1 MGSVRGENLVS
12 IGAFSVLTG
21 LSIPTLRHYDDVG
34 LLRPLAVDHR
44 SGYRRY
50 GLDQVPIARLI
61 RALRVVEVPIDAIRD
76 VLDACDDA
84 DVARRILSSHRDQL
98 IARSREVTD
107 MIAVLNNYIEKGIQ
121 MPGSVACRIVEVN
134 IGVENLDDA
143 RRFYEAVFGVTLAE
157 ERHGDGP
164 AHLFATFGSWPSSE
178 FFLLNLSDA
187 QRDPYRAG
195 RANFGFLVDDL
206 DAAHKRGLTAGGTEI
221 SAPHD
226 EPGMPRTS
234 AIVDPS
240 NNLIHLYQN
249 A

>member
-1 MGSVRGENLVS
+1 MGAMNGENLLS

-21 LSIPTLRHYDDVG
+21 LSIPALRHYDDMG
-34 LLRPLAVDHR
+34 LLHPLSVDEH

-50 GLDQVPIARLI
+50 GLDQVPVARLI
-61 RALRVVEVPIDAIRD
+61 RALRAVEVPIETIRD
-76 VLDACDDA
+76 ILNAPDDDEA
-84 DVARRILSSHRDQL
+84 TRRALGAHRDHL

-107 MIAVLNNYIEKGIQ
+107 MVATLNDYIEQGVR
-121 MPGSVACRIVEVN
+121 MPEPVACRVVEVN
-134 IGVENLDDA
+134 VGVESLDDA
-143 RRFYEAVFGVTLAE
+143 RHFYEAVFGVTLIE

-164 AHLFATFGSWPSSE
+164 VHLVAAFGSWPSSE
-178 FFLLNLSDA
+178 FFLLNLSNA
-187 QRDPYRAG
+187 ERDPYRSG

-206 DAAHKRGLTAGGTEI
+206 DAAHKRAVSAGGTEI
-221 SAPHD
+221 SPPHD

-234 AIVDPS
+234 AVVDPS

>member
-1 MGSVRGENLVS
+1 MGGVTGENLVS

-21 LSIPTLRHYDDVG
+21 LSIPALRHYDDVG
-34 LLRPLAVDHR
+34 LLRPVSVDDR

-50 GLDQVPIARLI
+50 GLAQVATARLI
-61 RALRVVEVPIDAIRD
+61 RALRAVDAPIEAVRD
-76 VLDACDDA
+76 ILDARDDGDA
-84 DVARRILSSHRDQL
+84 TRRILSSHRDDL
-98 IARSREVTD
+98 VAKSREVTD
-107 MIAVLNNYIEKGIQ
+107 RIAVLNDYIEKGIR
-121 MPGSVACRIVEVN
+121 MPESVSCRIVEVN
-134 IGVENLDDA
+134 IGVEDLDDA
-143 RRFYEAVFGVTLAE
+143 RRFYEAVFGVTLTE

-187 QRDPYRAG
+187 ERDPYRAG

-206 DAAHKRGLTAGGTEI
+206 DAAHKRGLAAGGTEI

-240 NNLIHLYQN
+240 NNLFHLYQN